1 MPLQL
6 INARKPTVTDQE
18 PAPATDQLAER
29 VARAVWSACVADV
42 RLLGPGKAPIRR
54 TGRHISSDD
63 YHASAQAAGPAL
75 SGPHRR
81 VGDRIL
87 AAVQATRCAVNMDT
101 NLGILLLAAPLVH
114 ALLANVE
121 GITLRERL
129 TQVLAELDREDADLV
144 WRAVC
149 LADPEGATDH
159 PLALACHAAGLS
171 LGQVMTA
178 QADQDRIAYQ
188 YANDYTDIFAFAL
201 PRLRQARARWQR
213 SEWPLAM
220 VYLGLMARF
229 PDSEVVRSHGI
240 DTAMSL
246 CRRVSPL
253 SETLWNSAQPAA
265 HRNALYAFY
274 AELERADINPG
285 TSADLAVAT
294 LIAARLQQW
303 VSQGDELEQALGQ
316 ASLSTLDPRH

>member
-1 MPLQL
+1 MPLRL
-6 INARKPTVTDQE
+6 IDAQPLTMTDQE
-18 PAPATDQLAER
+18 HDPPSDQLAER

-42 RLLGPGKAPIRR
+42 RLLGPGKAPVRR
-54 TGRHISSDD
+54 TDRRISSED
-63 YHASAQAAGPAL
+63 YQASAQAAGPAL

-87 AAVQATRCAVNMDT
+87 AAVQATRCAVHMDT
-101 NLGILLLAAPLVH
+101 NFGILLLAAPLVH
-114 ALLANVE
+114 ALLSNVE
-121 GITLRERL
+121 GVTLRERL
-129 TQVLAELDREDADLV
+129 TRVLAGLDREDADLV
-144 WRAVC
+144 WRALC
-149 LADPEGATDH
+149 LANPDGAAEH
-159 PLALACHAAGLS
+159 PLALACHAAGPT
-171 LGQVMTA
+171 LGQMMAA

-188 YANDYTDIFAFAL
+188 YAHDYADIFAFAL

-229 PDSEVVRSHGI
+229 PDSEVVRSHGM

-246 CRRVSPL
+246 CRRVAPL
-253 SETLWNSAQPAA
+253 SETLWNSAQPQA

-274 AELERADINPG
+274 AELERVDIRPG

-303 VSQGDELEQALGQ
+303 VSQGDELDQALGQ
-316 ASLSTLDPRH
+316 ASLSTLNPRH